1 MISEDIEVVE
11 LYGHSLS
18 AEMIREIYWIVTNL
32 EMKRQKRMLVAKV
45 PMVFDIDQ
53 IPLEWFN

>member
-18 AEMIREIYWIVTNL
+18 AEMIREIDWIVTNL